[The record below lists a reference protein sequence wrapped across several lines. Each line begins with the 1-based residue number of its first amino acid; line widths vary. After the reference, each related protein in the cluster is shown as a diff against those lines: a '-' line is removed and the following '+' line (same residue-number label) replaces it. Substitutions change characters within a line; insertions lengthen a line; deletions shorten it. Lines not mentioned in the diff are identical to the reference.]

1 MEGFTIDGGEG
12 DMLHLHRGCLPLRL
26 RNESSSAVAPGTLGM
41 VPSALAIAVIRD
53 EVVLLLSSL
62 ILIVVSTL
70 RRPSCH
76 ELVLRKALF
85 DVSHDLYLLVLVA
98 KSGCRRVLLEP

>member
-1 MEGFTIDGGEG
+1 
-12 DMLHLHRGCLPLRL
+12 MLALEL
-26 RNESSSAVAPGTLGM
+26 RNDFLACSCSGNSRDA
-41 VPSALAIAVIRD
+41 PSALAIDVFHD

-85 DVSHDLYLLVLVA
+85 DVSHDSYLLVLVA
-98 KSGCRRVLLEP
+98 NLVVAVFFWSL